1 MAQTERLDFAQPD
14 NELSKIAE
22 QQRARLFPKNDYK
35 STNQYSST
43 NPDALADGDEYG
55 KGYRDIEP
63 VCVGYSKKGELVLR
77 AWERQGVSHSKVTK
91 NNPIPG
97 WRFFK
102 LVKILTYQPQG
113 DNFYEMRP
121 DYNPDGDKLMSSV
134 ILNAKFDNTENLT

>member
-1 MAQTERLDFAQPD
+1 MKLL
-14 NELSKIAE
+14 NNLSKLILEAANLDVV
-22 QQRARLFPKNDYK
+22 QDSIRKKNVITINY
-35 STNQYSST
+35 
-43 NPDALADGDEYG
+43 DGKEYG
-55 KGYRDIEP
+55 RGFRDIEP

-113 DNFYEMRP
+113 DTFYEMRP

-134 ILNAKFDNTENLT
+134 ILNAKFDDTQNIA

>member
-1 MAQTERLDFAQPD
+1 MKLL
-14 NELSKIAE
+14 NNLSKLILEAANLDVV
-22 QQRARLFPKNDYK
+22 QDSIRKKNVITINY
-35 STNQYSST
+35 
-43 NPDALADGDEYG
+43 DGKEYG
-55 KGYRDIEP
+55 RGFRDIEP

-91 NNPIPG
+91 NNPVPG

-113 DNFYEMRP
+113 DTFYEMRP

-134 ILNAKFDNTENLT
+134 ILNAKFDDTQNIT

>member
-1 MAQTERLDFAQPD
+1 MKLL
-14 NELSKIAE
+14 NNLSKLILEAANLDVV
-22 QQRARLFPKNDYK
+22 QDSIRKKNVITINY
-35 STNQYSST
+35 
-43 NPDALADGDEYG
+43 DGKEYG
-55 KGYRDIEP
+55 RGFRDIEP

-113 DNFYEMRP
+113 DTFYEMRP

-134 ILNAKFDNTENLT
+134 ILNAVFDDTQNIA

>member
-1 MAQTERLDFAQPD
+1 VKLLNNLSQLILEAANLDVVQD
-14 NELSKIAE
+14 SIRKKQVITINYEGK
-22 QQRARLFPKNDYK
+22 
-35 STNQYSST
+35 
-43 NPDALADGDEYG
+43 EYG
-55 KGYRDIEP
+55 RGFRDIEP

-134 ILNAKFDNTENLT
+134 ILNAKFDDTQNMA

>member
-1 MAQTERLDFAQPD
+1 MKLL
-14 NELSKIAE
+14 NNLSKLILEAANLDVV
-22 QQRARLFPKNDYK
+22 QDSIRKKNVITINY
-35 STNQYSST
+35 
-43 NPDALADGDEYG
+43 DGKEYG
-55 KGYRDIEP
+55 RGFRDIEP

-91 NNPIPG
+91 NNPVPG

-113 DNFYEMRP
+113 DTFYEMRP

-134 ILNAKFDNTENLT
+134 ILNAKFDDTENLA

>member
-1 MAQTERLDFAQPD
+1 MKLLNNLSNLILEAANLDVVQD
-14 NELSKIAE
+14 SIRKKQVITIN
-22 QQRARLFPKNDYK
+22 Y
-35 STNQYSST
+35 
-43 NPDALADGDEYG
+43 DGREYG
-55 KGYRDIEP
+55 RGFRDIEP

>member
-1 MAQTERLDFAQPD
+1 MKLLNNLSQLILEAANLDVVQD
-14 NELSKIAE
+14 SIRNKKVITI
-22 QQRARLFPKNDYK
+22 NY
-35 STNQYSST
+35 
-43 NPDALADGDEYG
+43 DGDEYG

-91 NNPIPG
+91 NNPVPG

-113 DNFYEMRP
+113 DTFYEMRP

-134 ILNAKFDNTENLT
+134 ILNAKFDDTQNIA

>member
-1 MAQTERLDFAQPD
+1 VKLLNNLSQLILEAANLDAVQD
-14 NELSKIAE
+14 SIRNKQVITI
-22 QQRARLFPKNDYK
+22 NY
-35 STNQYSST
+35 
-43 NPDALADGDEYG
+43 DGREYG
-55 KGYRDIEP
+55 KGFRDIEP

-134 ILNAKFDNTENLT
+134 ILNAVFDNTENIA

>member
-1 MAQTERLDFAQPD
+1 MKLL
-14 NELSKIAE
+14 NNLSKLILEAANLDVV
-22 QQRARLFPKNDYK
+22 QDSIRKKNVITINY
-35 STNQYSST
+35 
-43 NPDALADGDEYG
+43 DGREYG
-55 KGYRDIEP
+55 RGFRDIEP

-91 NNPIPG
+91 NNPVPG

-113 DNFYEMRP
+113 DTFYEMRP

-134 ILNAKFDNTENLT
+134 ILNAKFDDTQNIA

>member
-1 MAQTERLDFAQPD
+1 MKLLNNLSSLILEAANLDVVQD
-14 NELSKIAE
+14 SIRNKQVITI
-22 QQRARLFPKNDYK
+22 NY
-35 STNQYSST
+35 
-43 NPDALADGDEYG
+43 DGREYG
-55 KGYRDIEP
+55 KGFRDIEP

-77 AWERQGVSHSKVTK
+77 AWEIQGSSHSKVTRD
-91 NNPIPG
+91 NPIPG

-134 ILNAKFDNTENLT
+134 ILNAKFDDTQNIA

>member
-1 MAQTERLDFAQPD
+1 VKLLNNLSNLILEAANLDVVQD
-14 NELSKIAE
+14 SIRKKQVITIN
-22 QQRARLFPKNDYK
+22 Y
-35 STNQYSST
+35 
-43 NPDALADGDEYG
+43 DGREYG
-55 KGYRDIEP
+55 RGFRDIEP

>member
-1 MAQTERLDFAQPD
+1 MKLLNNLSNLILEAANLDVVQD
-14 NELSKIAE
+14 SIRK
-22 QQRARLFPKNDYK
+22 KNVITINY
-35 STNQYSST
+35 
-43 NPDALADGDEYG
+43 DGKEYG
-55 KGYRDIEP
+55 RGFRDIEP

-91 NNPIPG
+91 NNPVPG

-113 DNFYEMRP
+113 DTFYEMRP

-134 ILNAKFDNTENLT
+134 ILNAKFDDTENLA

>member
-1 MAQTERLDFAQPD
+1 MKLLNNLSQLILEAANLDAVQD
-14 NELSKIAE
+14 SIRNKQVITI
-22 QQRARLFPKNDYK
+22 NY
-35 STNQYSST
+35 
-43 NPDALADGDEYG
+43 DGREYG
-55 KGYRDIEP
+55 KGFRDIEP

-134 ILNAKFDNTENLT
+134 ILNAKFDDTQNIA

>member
-1 MAQTERLDFAQPD
+1 VKLLNNLSSLILEAANLDVVQD
-14 NELSKIAE
+14 SIRHNKV
-22 QQRARLFPKNDYK
+22 
-35 STNQYSST
+35 STINY
-43 NPDALADGDEYG
+43 DGREYG
-55 KGYRDIEP
+55 RGFREIEP

-77 AWERQGVSHSKVTK
+77 AWERQGASHSKVTRD
-91 NNPIPG
+91 NPIPG

-134 ILNAKFDNTENLT
+134 ILNANFDNTENLA

>member
-1 MAQTERLDFAQPD
+1 MKLLNNLSQLILEAANLDAVQD
-14 NELSKIAE
+14 SIRKKQVITIN
-22 QQRARLFPKNDYK
+22 Y
-35 STNQYSST
+35 
-43 NPDALADGDEYG
+43 DGRECG
-55 KGYRDIEP
+55 KGFRDIEP

-77 AWERQGVSHSKVTK
+77 AWERQGASHSKVTRD
-91 NNPIPG
+91 NPIPG

-134 ILNAKFDNTENLT
+134 IINAKFDDTQNIA

>member
-1 MAQTERLDFAQPD
+1 MKLLNNLSQLILEAANLDVVQD
-14 NELSKIAE
+14 SIRKKQVITINYEGK
-22 QQRARLFPKNDYK
+22 
-35 STNQYSST
+35 
-43 NPDALADGDEYG
+43 EYG
-55 KGYRDIEP
+55 RGFRDIEP

-134 ILNAKFDNTENLT
+134 ILNAKFDDTQNIA

>member
-1 MAQTERLDFAQPD
+1 MKLL
-14 NELSKIAE
+14 NNLSKLILEAANLDVV
-22 QQRARLFPKNDYK
+22 QDSIRKKNVITINY
-35 STNQYSST
+35 
-43 NPDALADGDEYG
+43 DGKEYG
-55 KGYRDIEP
+55 RGFRDIEP

-91 NNPIPG
+91 NNPVPG

-113 DNFYEMRP
+113 DTFYEMRP

-134 ILNAKFDNTENLT
+134 ILNAVFDNTENIA